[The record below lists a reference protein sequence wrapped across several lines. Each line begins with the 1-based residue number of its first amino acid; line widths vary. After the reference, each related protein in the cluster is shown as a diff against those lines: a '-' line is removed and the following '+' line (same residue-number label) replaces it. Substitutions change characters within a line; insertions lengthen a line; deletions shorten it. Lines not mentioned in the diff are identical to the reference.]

1 MSKAREE
8 FIKKN
13 ANDVI
18 WATKGTTIFPS
29 VKMAQYI
36 IESANSKGESG
47 KGITMLQ
54 ANNGFGIKAD
64 KNWKG
69 AKKAFNT
76 PKDGKPVSYFRVYN
90 SPIDSI
96 KDHTTFM
103 LKNKRYSKALQ
114 ARTPEQQIDELAKAG
129 YSESPTYAKALK
141 ALVSAYNLKSLDGKT
156 ATAPRSNNANIYIIG
171 GLLLGTALLYQKEIK
186 NFYHS
191 KVA

>member
-1 MSKAREE
+1 MSKQRQD
-8 FIKKN
+8 FINKN

-36 IESANSKGESG
+36 IESANGKGESG
-47 KGITMLQ
+47 QGITMLK

-64 KNWKG
+64 KNWRGRKM
-69 AKKAFNT
+69 AFST
-76 PKDGKPVSYFRVYN
+76 PKDGKPVNYFRVYN

-103 LKNKRYSKALQ
+103 LKNKRYAKALQ
-114 ARTPEQQIDELAKAG
+114 ARTPEKQIDELAKAG

-141 ALVSAYNLKSLDGKT
+141 ALVSAYNLKSLDGKK
-156 ATAPRSNNANIYIIG
+156 ATAPKRDNTGVYIIG
-171 GLLLGTALLYQKEIK
+171 GLLLGTALLYQDEIK
-186 NFYHS
+186 TYYK

>member
-1 MSKAREE
+1 MSKQREE

-18 WATKGTTIFPS
+18 RATAGTPIFPS

-47 KGITMLQ
+47 QGITMLK

-69 AKKAFNT
+69 IKMAFNT
-76 PKDGKPVSYFRVYN
+76 PKDGKPISYFRVYA

-103 LKNKRYSKALQ
+103 LVNKRYRKALQ
-114 ARTPEQQIDELAKAG
+114 ARTPEEQIDELAKAG
-129 YSESPTYAKALK
+129 YSESPTYATALK
-141 ALVSAYNLKSLDGKT
+141 KIVSAYNLKALDGAK
-156 ATAPRSNNANIYIIG
+156 AKAPTQTNKNLFIAG
-171 GLLLGTALLYQKEIK
+171 ALLLGTALLFQEDIK
-186 NFYHS
+186 HYYKKYS
-191 KVA
+191 S

>member
-1 MSKAREE
+1 MSKQRED
-8 FIKKN
+8 FINKN
-13 ANDVI
+13 ASDVI
-18 WATKGTTIFPS
+18 RATQGTNIFPS

-47 KGITMLQ
+47 QGITMLK

-69 AKKAFNT
+69 RKMAFNT
-76 PKDGKPVSYFRVYN
+76 PKDGKPVSYFRVYS

-96 KDHTTFM
+96 RDHTQFM

-141 ALVSAYNLKSLDGKT
+141 ALVSAYNLKALDKMKPT
-156 ATAPRSNNANIYIIG
+156 IKKDNSNIYIIG
-171 GLLLGTALLYQKEIK
+171 ALLVGTALLYQDEIK
-186 NFYHS
+186 KYYYK

>member
-1 MSKAREE
+1 MSKQRQD
-8 FIKKN
+8 FINKN

-36 IESANSKGESG
+36 IESANGKGESG
-47 KGITMLQ
+47 QGITMLK

-64 KNWKG
+64 KNWRGRKM
-69 AKKAFNT
+69 AFST
-76 PKDGKPVSYFRVYN
+76 PKDGKPVNYFRVYN

-103 LKNKRYSKALQ
+103 LKNKRYAKALQ
-114 ARTPEQQIDELAKAG
+114 ARTPEKQIDELAKAG

-141 ALVSAYNLKSLDGKT
+141 ALVSAYNLKSLDGKK
-156 ATAPRSNNANIYIIG
+156 ATAPKRDNTGVYIIG
-171 GLLLGTALLYQKEIK
+171 GLLLGTALLYKDEIK
-186 NFYHS
+186 TYYK

>member
-1 MSKAREE
+1 MSKERQD
-8 FIKKN
+8 FINKN

-18 WATKGTTIFPS
+18 RATQGTPIFPS

-36 IESANSKGESG
+36 IESANSKGQSG
-47 KGITMLQ
+47 QGVTMLQ

-64 KNWKG
+64 KSWKG

-76 PKDGKPVSYFRVYN
+76 PKDGKPVSYFRVYA

-103 LKNKRYSKALQ
+103 LKNKRYAKALA

-129 YSESPTYAKALK
+129 YSESPSYATALK
-141 ALVSAYNLKSLDGKT
+141 KIVSAYNLKALDTMKAKPKSDNTGV
-156 ATAPRSNNANIYIIG
+156 YIIG
-171 GLLLGTALLYQKEIK
+171 GLLLGTALLYKDEIK
-186 NFYHS
+186 AYYK